1 MRRLFLGKETD
12 LLRDAM
18 TPWTIRVHPTDS
30 ASHVAAV
37 IEKYNQAAVPVVDDD
52 GVLVGMITVDDV
64 LTEVLPLAWKKKL
77 RL

>member
-1 MRRLFLGKETD
+1 MRVVMDVADPDRSRWVLAGGQSG
-12 LLRDAM
+12 
-18 TPWTIRVHPTDS
+18 HP
-30 ASHVAAV
+30 ASPA
-37 IEKYNQAAVPVVDDD
+37 YDD